1 MTDYSD
7 RIEPESADTLEETA
21 LSLAQ
26 GKGLPVT
33 SWQTGGTYRT
43 LVEFVA
49 ATLADASVARAAIA
63 RGYVMSLS
71 SGDWIDRVLE
81 SQYADVRVPAAAT
94 IGTFVATDNGGGPH
108 TLTAGSIIK
117 TAGDLQYRVL
127 VNTALPLSSAVDVS
141 VQAVALGSAYNI
153 PNNTAL
159 TSVSSYPTV
168 VWTNPEIG
176 ATGTWIVSLGADLET
191 DAAAAARAPL
201 KWATLATGSPASA
214 YKYWALSTTGVTRAT
229 VDDGNP
235 DGPNTVRVYVDN
247 AGSVVALQA
256 TIDAKAPTGTRVTA
270 MPAAV
275 QAVVVPAVVTV
286 DRSKSAAAQADASAA
301 LVTLAAEIDIGGIV
315 REAEII
321 ERVMSCDGVI
331 DFVMGSSW
339 AGAPNIQLGADS
351 IVQFTDA
358 MEFIEQ

>member
-7 RIEPESADTLEETA
+7 LIEPESADTLEETA

-26 GKGLPVT
+26 GNGLPVT

-49 ATLADASVARAAIA
+49 ATLADASIARAAIA
-63 RGYVMSLS
+63 RGYVLSLS

-81 SQYADVRVPAAAT
+81 SQYAEARVAESAT
-94 IGTFVATDNGGGPH
+94 VGIFVATDNGGGPH
-108 TLTAGSIIK
+108 TLTAGSIIQ
-117 TAGDLQYRVL
+117 TAGGLQFRVL
-127 VNTALPLSSAVDVS
+127 ANTALPLSSAVDVT
-141 VQAVALGSAYNI
+141 VQAVAVGSAYNI
-153 PNNTAL
+153 PNGSTLN
-159 TSVSSYPTV
+159 SVTSYPTV

-176 ATGTWIVSLGADLET
+176 TTGTWILSLGADLET

-201 KWATLATGSPASA
+201 KWATLATGSPPSA
-214 YKYWALSTTGVTRAT
+214 YLYWALSTSGVTRAT

-235 DGPNTVRVYVDN
+235 DGANTVRVYVDN
-247 AGSVVALQA
+247 AGSVTALQA
-256 TIDAKAPTGTRVTA
+256 TIDAKKPTGTAVTA
-270 MPAAV
+270 MAAV
-275 QAVVVPAVVTV
+275 VQSVTVPAVVTV
-286 DRSKSAAAQADASAA
+286 DRSRSATAQAAASAA
-301 LVTLAAEIDIGGIV
+301 LVTLASEIDIGGIV